1 MSVSQLGL
9 TPKYLLGGSLTPPT
23 RVICKRNQRVGS
35 RQQSPVSWGAGS
47 RVAPD
52 TGDQVELCGT

>member
-1 MSVSQLGL
+1 MSFGRRSYSTHTCHFVSFVKGI
-9 TPKYLLGGSLTPPT
+9 K
-23 RVICKRNQRVGS
+23 RVGG

-47 RVAPD
+47 RVVPD